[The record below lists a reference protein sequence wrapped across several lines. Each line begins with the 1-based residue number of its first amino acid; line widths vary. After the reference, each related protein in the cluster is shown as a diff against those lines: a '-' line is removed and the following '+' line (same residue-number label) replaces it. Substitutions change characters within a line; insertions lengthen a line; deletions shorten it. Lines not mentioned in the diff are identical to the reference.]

1 MENFKYLSRLF
12 FERKVLYGKEFYGLC
27 CSITMAKH
35 SAMELFGVMSP
46 EYREIEAELDLARR
60 YLDDAEARLE
70 EAFKYISEKFRKGE
84 DR

>member
-12 FERKVLYGKEFYGLC
+12 FDRKILFGKEFYGLC

-46 EYREIEAELDLARR
+46 EYREIEAELDLARK
-60 YLDDAEARLE
+60 YLDDAEARLQTS
-70 EAFKYISEKFRKGE
+70 FKYISEKFKE
-84 DR
+84 QDQ